1 MTSSGEFQ
9 DIESN
14 YSGRLSHVSSQPEM
28 IPSSGALHSRDK
40 RLRLDTWN
48 QSGVEESVFLEIP
61 LPMIDESDD
70 GPEDL
75 MPLSHQVLFDTGA
88 ARSVC
93 PSTFRTDIPTEP
105 SEEIPVHQAD
115 GTRVA
120 HFGSQF
126 FSMGVGIQKIEGW
139 FDARNVT
146 KPIVAAGQVTDRGQG
161 VWLNGGGGFIL
172 DVKSARTW
180 FH

>member
-1 MTSSGEFQ
+1 
-9 DIESN
+9 
-14 YSGRLSHVSSQPEM
+14 
-28 IPSSGALHSRDK
+28 
-40 RLRLDTWN
+40 
-48 QSGVEESVFLEIP
+48 
-61 LPMIDESDD
+61 MIDESDD

-75 MPLSHQVLFDTGA
+75 MAFSHQVLFDTGA

-105 SEEIPVHQAD
+105 SEEIPLHQAD

-126 FSMGVGIQKIEGW
+126 LSMGVGIQKIEGW